1 MYMDVR
7 RRLLAAALAL
17 PLLAV
22 APGTPG
28 VAAPETGNAAPAPD
42 LTDDTV
48 ATGIFPAYTRFNV
61 PAEDGTRD
69 RTIEDEIVALADG
82 VPAGSYIRGAMYSWT
97 SPVVA
102 DALARAA
109 ARGVVVRVVVDREGE
124 DDVNLDPANAAIR
137 QLRAA
142 NLDDLTFC
150 GTSSAAVAGSSA
162 CIANHSNS
170 INHNKFFTF
179 STSGAMKRVVLMTSQ
194 NLTFS
199 QNNLF
204 NNAVVVHEDYDLYDH
219 FTRYFNLM
227 RAEDKDNAFFAAA
240 DGYYKSPTTGVTVY
254 HSPRASGDTV
264 ENVLSY
270 VTTYESGCSVE
281 VAQAAFTNP
290 RTAVATELLRIAKLG
305 CQVRVVYG
313 AMGDRV
319 YSILRGSSKVQ
330 LKKYWDA
337 ETSNYDGRVVTVH
350 SKYLVVKGNYNGT
363 GGRTIVFTG
372 SHNLTGPSLVDH
384 DETFVKVEQPAV
396 SADYRANFAT
406 LWSRARCVNPDN
418 GSCSY

>member
-1 MYMDVR
+1 MNLR
-7 RRLLAAALAL
+7 RCLLAAALAL

-28 VAAPETGNAAPAPD
+28 VAAAGTGSAAAAPD
-42 LTDDTV
+42 LTDDAAVT
-48 ATGIFPAYTRFNV
+48 ATFPAYTRFNV
-61 PAEDGTRD
+61 PADDATRD

-82 VPAGSYIRGAMYSWT
+82 VPAGSYIRGAMYSWS

-109 ARGVVVRVVVDREGE
+109 ARGVVVRVVLDREGE
-124 DDVNLDPANAAIR
+124 GGVNLDRTNAAI
-137 QLRAA
+137 QKLRAA
-142 NLDDLTFC
+142 KLDDLVFC
-150 GTSSAAVAGSSA
+150 GTSSASVAGSSA
-162 CIANHSNS
+162 CIANHTNS

-179 STSGAMKRVVLMTSQ
+179 STSGTMKRVVLITSQ

-219 FTRYFNLM
+219 FTRYFNVM
-227 RAEDKDNAFFAAA
+227 RAESKNNNFFSAA

-270 VTTYESGCSVE
+270 VTTFESGCIVE
-281 VAQAAFTNP
+281 VAQASFTNP
-290 RTAVATELLRIAKLG
+290 RTAVASELLRIARLG

-313 AMGDRV
+313 TMGDRV
-319 YSILRGSSKVQ
+319 YSILRGSSNVQ

-337 ETSNYDGRVVTVH
+337 ETTNYDGRVVTVH

-372 SHNLTGPSLVDH
+372 SHNLSGPSLVDH
-384 DETFVKVEQPAV
+384 DETFVKVENPGV
-396 SADYRANFAT
+396 SAGYRANFAT
-406 LWSRARCVNPDN
+406 LWSRAKCVNPAN
-418 GSCSY
+418 GSCIY

>member
-1 MYMDVR
+1 MNLR

-28 VAAPETGNAAPAPD
+28 VAAPGAGSAASAPD
-42 LTDDTV
+42 LTDDLTV
-48 ATGIFPAYTRFNV
+48 TATFPAYTRFNV

-69 RTIEDEIVALADG
+69 RAIEDEIVALADG

-124 DDVNLDPANAAIR
+124 GNVNLDPANAAI
-137 QLRAA
+137 QKLRAA
-142 NLDDLTFC
+142 NLDDLVFC
-150 GTSSAAVAGSSA
+150 GSSSASVAGSSA

-179 STSGAMKRVVLMTSQ
+179 STSGTMKRVVLISSQ

-219 FTRYFNLM
+219 FTRYFNKM
-227 RAEDKDNAFFAAA
+227 RAQQKNNDFYADA
-240 DGYYKSPTTGVTVY
+240 DGYYKSPDTGVTVY

-264 ENVLSY
+264 ANVLSY
-270 VTTYESGCSVE
+270 VTKYESGCSVE
-281 VAQAAFTNP
+281 VAQASFTNP
-290 RTAVATELLRIAKLG
+290 RTAVASELLRIARLG

-313 AMGDRV
+313 AMGDQV
-319 YSILRGSSKVQ
+319 HSILRGSANVQ

-337 ETSNYDGRVVTVH
+337 ESSNYDGRVVTVH
-350 SKYLVVKGNYNGT
+350 SKYLVVKGSYNGT
-363 GGRTIVFTG
+363 AGRTIVFTG
-372 SHNLTGPSLVDH
+372 SHNLTGPSLRDH
-384 DETFVKVEQPAV
+384 DETFVKIENPTV

-406 LWSRARCVNPDN
+406 LWSRAKCVNPDN